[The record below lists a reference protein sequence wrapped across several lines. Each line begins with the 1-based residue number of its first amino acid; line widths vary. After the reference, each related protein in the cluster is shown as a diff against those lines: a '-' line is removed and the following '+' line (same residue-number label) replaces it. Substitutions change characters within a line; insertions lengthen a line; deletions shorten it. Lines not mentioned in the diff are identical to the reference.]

1 MLGGQLHLRQH
12 REAHFGARQRRWR
25 GPLLGS
31 VLVFAVGAACFEP
44 LAPTVLAPL
53 GAPAVAPAA
62 IVVPAAEVPVPA
74 QPPITIPLTV
84 PKPAVVQPAPTMVPL
99 PTAVPMLSAVGQ
111 NVLNGIRGDLTARW
125 LKNHAETA
133 LRSGPNDQSKTF
145 TMLPQWSTLR
155 VLESQQEWFLVQYG
169 GDGATRQA
177 GPGWVK
183 VSDVGAID
191 PPTVWL
197 NTNRA
202 TPLWGGADANAARS
216 LDVPG
221 AALMEVIGPDPVQ
234 GRRVHVRLPGDG
246 RLVPPAQGWL
256 DGDSLMRSGSP
267 AFTLLPRA
275 YPAVLAADVR
285 LRVPYRTQLDG
296 SEYESANC
304 GPTTLGM
311 ALEAFGLDIGQLQL
325 RNEVLV
331 SEDFNPDDVDAGSF
345 IWALARVAQSR
356 GMRTYGLYESDGET
370 LHRWSIDDVR
380 SNVRAGRPVIAQVVY
395 RGLPG
400 REDSGYDGDH
410 YVVITGLMGD
420 DFLYNDPIG
429 GAQAREAPGWDR
441 LMTTA
446 ELRRAMRASDRPFAY
461 TAFALSR

>member
-1 MLGGQLHLRQH
+1 MQGGELHLREY
-12 REAHFGARQRRWR
+12 RLTRSRRWR
-25 GPLLGS
+25 LPLVTG
-31 VLVFAVGAACFEP
+31 LVILVIGVAALEP
-44 LAPTVLAPL
+44 LAPTVFAPSPLVALAP
-53 GAPAVAPAA
+53 APAA
-62 IVVPAAEVPVPA
+62 VAVPEA
-74 QPPITIPLTV
+74 
-84 PKPAVVQPAPTMVPL
+84 PAVVQVLVPPAAPAKAAPLALPTVAPIPTVAPT
-99 PTAVPMLSAVGQ
+99 LSPSALDFLAKV
-111 NVLNGIRGDLTARW
+111 RGDLTARW
-125 LKNHAETA
+125 LKNHAKTA
-133 LRSGPNDQSKTF
+133 LRSGPNDQSQTF

-331 SEDFNPDDVDAGSF
+331 SEDFDPDDVDAGSF